1 MRGRWLAVP
10 ALLLLTGC
18 AELNPALLYRNAA
31 RQLRFS
37 LDRVEPSL
45 QLAFPLENSRVGF
58 RLVVGV
64 ENPSQVRF
72 RARSLG
78 GKLALEEGTNT
89 HAIGQVAF
97 SQGID
102 LAPGGRSQMPVD
114 LSFGYRELQQAW
126 GPLGSAIRGKK
137 GTWRLDGQLQLEA
150 YGIPFTMPIRA
161 SKGTGN

>member
-10 ALLLLTGC
+10 ALLLLSGC
-18 AELNPALLYRNAA
+18 AELNPALLYQNAA

-45 QLAFPLENSRVGF
+45 QLTFPLENSRVGF

-64 ENPSQVRF
+64 DNPSQVRF

-78 GKLALEEGTNT
+78 GKLALEDGTQT
-89 HAIGQVAF
+89 HAIGQVTF

-102 LAPGGRSQMPVD
+102 LAPGSRSQMPVD

-126 GPLGSAIRGKK
+126 GPLGAAIRGRK
-137 GTWRLDGQLQLEA
+137 GTWRVDGQLQLEA
-150 YGIPFTMPIRA
+150 YGIPFAVPIRA
-161 SKGTGN
+161 SKGTGS